1 MNLRDLL
8 ASARRPP
15 HSVTVPR
22 EWSQGRACYG
32 GLMAALLHEA
42 MAAQVPDRPVRS
54 MAITFV
60 GPAELEVPMDLQ
72 VEILREGSA
81 VTSVLARAVQNGR
94 TMTVVQASFGLP
106 RESAITL
113 SAMPVPA
120 MKTLEQSTALPYL
133 PGVTP
138 EYIRH
143 LDMRWGIG
151 ALPFSNTPV
160 AGIGGWMQLREHD
173 RDEPITEALL
183 LVLGDAWPPAL
194 LPYLNK
200 PAPGSSLTWTI
211 EFIQPMPAMRSGDW
225 CRYQALIEH
234 ARDGY
239 GHTCAAMWNPEGE
252 LLAISRQ
259 TVTVF
264 G

>member
-1 MNLRDLL
+1 MTLFDLL
-8 ASARRPP
+8 ASARHDP
-15 HSVTVPR
+15 SVVTVPSH
-22 EWSQGRACYG
+22 WSQGRACYG
-32 GLMAALLHEA
+32 GLMAALMHEA
-42 MAAQVPDRPVRS
+42 MAAKVPGRPVRS

-60 GPAELEVPMDLQ
+60 GPAELEVPISFE
-72 VEILREGSA
+72 VEILREGRA
-81 VTSVLARAVQNGR
+81 VTSVLGRAVQKGQV
-94 TMTVVQASFGLP
+94 MSVVQASFGLA
-106 RESAITL
+106 RESAVNV
-113 SAMPVPA
+113 SAVPLPP
-120 MKTLEQSTALPYL
+120 MKTLEASTPLPYIE
-133 PGVTP
+133 GVTP

-151 ALPFSNTPV
+151 AMPFSNTPV
-160 AGIGGWMQLREHD
+160 AGIGGWMQLR
-173 RDEPITEALL
+173 DEPRDQPIDEALL

-194 LPYLNK
+194 LPYLAK
-200 PAPGSSLTWTI
+200 PAAGSSLTWTI
-211 EFIQPMPAMRSGDW
+211 EFVQPLPALNTRQW

-239 GHTCAAMWNPEGE
+239 GHTAAAMWNEAGE

>member
-8 ASARRPP
+8 ATARRSP
-15 HSVTVPR
+15 HRVIVPG

-42 MAAQVPDRPVRS
+42 MAAQVPDRPIRS
-54 MAITFV
+54 MAMTFV
-60 GPAELEVPMDLQ
+60 GPAEPEVPIDLQ
-72 VEILREGSA
+72 VEVLREGSA
-81 VTSVLARAVQNGR
+81 VTSVLARALQNGQV
-94 TMTVVQASFGLP
+94 MTVVQASFGLP
-106 RESAITL
+106 RASRIDISAV
-113 SAMPVPA
+113 PVAP
-120 MKTLEQSTALPYL
+120 MKRLEESTALPYM
-133 PGVTP
+133 PGITP

-151 ALPFSNTPV
+151 AMPFSNTPV
-160 AGIGGWMQLREHD
+160 AGIGGWMQLRD
-173 RDEPITEALL
+173 YDADEPVTEALL

-211 EFIQPMPAMRSGDW
+211 EFVQPMPVMRTVDW
-225 CRYQALIEH
+225 CRYQAVIEH

-239 GHTCAAMWNPEGE
+239 GHTAAAMWNPAGE
-252 LLAISRQ
+252 LLALSRQ

>member
-1 MNLRDLL
+1 
-8 ASARRPP
+8 
-15 HSVTVPR
+15 PR

-42 MAAQVPDRPVRS
+42 MAAHVPDRPVRS

-60 GPAELEVPMDLQ
+60 GPAELDVPIDLQ

-81 VTSVLARAVQNGR
+81 VTSVLARAVQHGR
-94 TMTVVQASFGLP
+94 TMTVVQASFGLA
-106 RESAITL
+106 RQSAIDI
-113 SAMPVPA
+113 SAMPVAP
-120 MKTLEQSTALPYL
+120 MKPLAESTPLPYL

-160 AGIGGWMQLREHD
+160 AGIGGWMQLREHEV
-173 RDEPITEALL
+173 DEPITEALL

-194 LPYLNK
+194 LPY
-200 PAPGSSLTWTI
+200 
-211 EFIQPMPAMRSGDW
+211 
-225 CRYQALIEH
+225 
-234 ARDGY
+234 
-239 GHTCAAMWNPEGE
+239 
-252 LLAISRQ
+252 
-259 TVTVF
+259 
-264 G
+264 